1 MLLIRIVEYMKDILN
16 EIVINV
22 VHMHII
28 LDLLEI
34 KYLIFTYNQYYKSIY
49 KHENCVL
56 WYMIFN
62 LLFFNFFLFYIVSKL
77 GWGNKKKLSLMGDKF
92 LLSPFA
98 YMSFFYNY
106 FSSFWWT
113 MFSGNFFRECSYSM
127 NHILIC
133 KICHCEHHRTRLL
146 VIG

>member
-56 WYMIFN
+56 
-62 LLFFNFFLFYIVSKL
+62 
-77 GWGNKKKLSLMGDKF
+77 
-92 LLSPFA
+92 
-98 YMSFFYNY
+98 
-106 FSSFWWT
+106 
-113 MFSGNFFRECSYSM
+113 
-127 NHILIC
+127 
-133 KICHCEHHRTRLL
+133 
-146 VIG
+146 